1 MTVFCL
7 YQLPSAI
14 VKTPFLAFVSLFD
27 MLCFFDIGLLFQSGP
42 PLPDKDQSQQGPL
55 LNDNTLRSQLVFTA
69 EEEECIKA
77 SGLIV
82 VVFSFTN
89 WLGASKPLIQFRGKA
104 AIRGRGGGKGEWKLQ
119 IKSQKNKKE
128 LRWVAFLKAE
138 ANVEIKKTRQTCGR
152 FPVYSRLNDTVCVFP
167 RAK

>member
-1 MTVFCL
+1 
-7 YQLPSAI
+7 
-14 VKTPFLAFVSLFD
+14 
-27 MLCFFDIGLLFQSGP
+27 MLCFFDIGLLFQRGP

-89 WLGASKPLIQFRGKA
+89 WLGASKPPIQFRGKA
-104 AIRGRGGGKGEWKLQ
+104 AIRGRGGGKGG
-119 IKSQKNKKE
+119 
-128 LRWVAFLKAE
+128 
-138 ANVEIKKTRQTCGR
+138 VETA
-152 FPVYSRLNDTVCVFP
+152 D
-167 RAK
+167 

>member
-1 MTVFCL
+1 M
-7 YQLPSAI
+7 
-14 VKTPFLAFVSLFD
+14 
-27 MLCFFDIGLLFQSGP
+27 FFDIGLLFQRGP

-89 WLGASKPLIQFRGKA
+89 WLGASKPLIQFTGRA
-104 AIRGRGGGKGEWKLQ
+104 AIWVTGAAGKRVVVVGWGGGSET
-119 IKSQKNKKE
+119 
-128 LRWVAFLKAE
+128 A
-138 ANVEIKKTRQTCGR
+138 
-152 FPVYSRLNDTVCVFP
+152 D
-167 RAK
+167 

>member
-1 MTVFCL
+1 
-7 YQLPSAI
+7 
-14 VKTPFLAFVSLFD
+14 

-104 AIRGRGGGKGEWKLQ
+104 AIRGRDGGKGEWKLQ
-119 IKSQKNKKE
+119 IKKK
-128 LRWVAFLKAE
+128 AKK
-138 ANVEIKKTRQTCGR
+138 IKKNYAGLL
-152 FPVYSRLNDTVCVFP
+152 F
-167 RAK
+167 